1 MIRNK
6 KAMLFCFQIILTGA
20 LITGAPCLASGD
32 TGVNEVISQNSDKNI
47 VIVETNN
54 TEIVTD
60 KNENN
65 SAYAD
70 QDTGKEESVSD
81 SVFGSSDTASD
92 STEADHSGEGQ
103 IHKPAGLKAPDFTS
117 DPDFVDDS
125 TDNTYGYYT
134 IMGCT
139 TVDEEDMV
147 AQYEA
152 QNVEYPSGILT
163 EGGAPDIDTFCAIV
177 IEEADAEGVRGE
189 VVYEQAMLETGWL
202 QFGGD
207 ASAGQFNFSG
217 LGTTGGGVAGNSFPD
232 VRTGIRAQVQHLKAY
247 ASSEELVQACVDN
260 RFQYVARESAP
271 YVEWL
276 GIQENPYG
284 GGWAAGRSY
293 GYKLRS
299 LLADLKGEEY
309 VWPESTET
317 VER

>member
-1 MIRNK
+1 MYRFRNR
-6 KAMLFCFQIILTGA
+6 FCLRMMV
-20 LITGAPCLASGD
+20 LA
-32 TGVNEVISQNSDKNI
+32 GVL
-47 VIVETNN
+47 
-54 TEIVTD
+54 
-60 KNENN
+60 
-65 SAYAD
+65 
-70 QDTGKEESVSD
+70 
-81 SVFGSSDTASD
+81 VFGTPAGVLAEDV
-92 STEADHSGEGQ
+92 DHSMEGQ
-103 IHKPAGLKAPDFTS
+103 ISKPQSSGENNADG
-117 DPDFVDDS
+117 FVDDS

-139 TVDEEDMV
+139 TVDVEDMV

-152 QNVEYPSGILT
+152 QNVEYPSDVLT
-163 EGGAPDIDTFCAIV
+163 EGGAPDIDTFCTIV

-247 ASSEELVQACVDN
+247 ASSEDLNQACVDN

-284 GGWAAGRSY
+284 GGWAR
-293 GYKLRS
+293 R
-299 LLADLKGEEY
+299 EEL
-309 VWPESTET
+309 WI
-317 VER
+317 